1 MKNCTRYN
9 SALLIL
15 IFLASV
21 LFAACTENG
30 NEFPNS
36 GAMRMCITLQPSRL
50 LSSGTRVADA
60 GKTELNENIIKKI
73 DLFLYQKGKEDE
85 EPAFYTTIAN
95 PSYSEDTKQA
105 TLTLDLPIEAYY
117 KLFHGSSANECT
129 AYVIANREEP
139 AGSGNTDN
147 ALPSSKTLLNLKAN
161 TVLFAS
167 GFKQCDKEQT
177 SFVMDGQGTLT
188 KDDRTLSGE
197 IPVSRVAAKVTLEMS
212 IADKVNVTEDD
223 KTVTWIPD
231 RDNVYVIFRNVMLR
245 TNLGMTPSE
254 NIYSP
259 QKEDLHDMN
268 VQMKNTNGHITL
280 KNPFYTYPSDWRA
293 DETSRPHMVL
303 VINWKQEDNQ
313 NVQQKTYYEI
323 PINDA
328 YGYVLRN
335 NYYRI
340 IQEVQVL
347 GSPSEK
353 TAVELTPSYVILN
366 WGNSMTSSDN
376 DHTNTDA
383 TISKL
388 KYLVVDE
395 TNIVM
400 QNTMEEQIVYF
411 SSDPIEV
418 SGIQVWH
425 MDNSG
430 NTAVEQPIYVTSS
443 PTGDGSYTFTSSLL
457 KKEVSIVLDKKTD
470 GQTYINFH
478 HDLVNEMSQDSD
490 YSQYRFRL
498 TVRHKGDNTYN
509 DVINI
514 TQYPMIPIKAEQNS
528 DFNDK
533 SNSNTTTDQSDK
545 KGYVFVNANQNS
557 SQNYGGVHGL
567 TSTAKNKNPNRYII
581 TATALGASSGF
592 ILGDPRTL
600 DVDMTLLEWATN
612 NSSTET
618 STMNSAENKRKLLY
632 YHPTEESERTKNMI
646 SPQFMIASSYAV
658 TNNVNRL
665 DARRRCATYQEDGY
679 PAGRWRVPTDAEVR
693 YIMQLSGWKIIPK
706 LFTENNTYWTAH
718 GGIQVDSYGNITRPN
733 ASSESVRCVYDTW
746 YWKDKCNKTK
756 FTWGDKA
763 GDLYN

>member
-129 AYVIANREEP
+129 AYVIANLEEP

-268 VQMKNTNGHITL
+268 AIQMKNTNGHITL

-313 NVQQKTYYEI
+313 NVQQITYYEI

-425 MDNSG
+425 MNNSG
-430 NTAVEQPIYVTSS
+430 NTAVEEKIYETSS
-443 PTGDGSYTFTSSLL
+443 PTGDGNYTFTSPLL
-457 KKEVSIVLDKKTD
+457 KKDVSIVIDKKTD

-478 HDLVNEMSQDSD
+478 HDLVNEMSQESD

-514 TQYPMIPIKAEQNS
+514 TQYPMIPIKAEQNARP
-528 DFNDK
+528 N
-533 SNSNTTTDQSDK
+533 NT
-545 KGYVFVNANQNS
+545 GGVYVNGGS
-557 SQNYGGVHGL
+557 SYGGVHGI
-567 TSTAKNKNPNRYII
+567 TIGGSGNNNPNRYII
-581 TATALGASSGF
+581 SVTALGSSSTY
-592 ILGDPRTL
+592 IIGDPRNKDIDNPSVNNNAEYPTMKYVG
-600 DVDMTLLEWATN
+600 DTN
-612 NSSTET
+612 NR
-618 STMNSAENKRKLLY
+618 NLKY
-632 YHPTEESERTKNMI
+632 YHPTEGSNRTKNMI
-646 SPQFMIASSYAV
+646 SPQFMIASSYGK
-658 TNNVNRL
+658 TNL
-665 DARRRCATYQEDGY
+665 LGETDALRRCATYQEDGY
-679 PAGRWRVPTDAEVR
+679 PAGRWRVPTEAEVR
-693 YIMQLSGWKIIPK
+693 YIIQLSGWDIIPP
-706 LFTENNTYWTAH
+706 LFTEDYSYWSAH
-718 GGIQVDSYGNITRPN
+718 GRISVDAQGELSWPESGNSY
-733 ASSESVRCVYDTW
+733 VRCVYDTW
-746 YWKDKCNKTK
+746 YWKDKCAKTT

-763 GDLYN
+763 GNL